1 MELLFWI
8 SALCLFH
15 AYAGYGIIA
24 WVWARVGRM
33 SHRHPPAPLPGG
45 ESPPF
50 AVFVIPA
57 FNEADVIGAKVREAL
72 SLDYAPGRLRVI
84 VVTDGSDDGTADIVS
99 RIQGVLHLHEPVRRG
114 KAAAMN
120 RALEH
125 AGEAAVVCFSDANTK
140 VATDALLRMVEWFG
154 NPAVGAVSGEKRV
167 RREEGSPVSGESAYW
182 RYESFMKALDA
193 EMHSAIGAAGEL
205 FCVRRELLGHIPED
219 TLLDDL
225 HVSLKVCL
233 MGYRIA
239 YEPSAVAEEPPSRS
253 FQDELQRKA
262 RIAAGAFQSLVRF
275 QSILLPWPRPVLT
288 FQFVSRRLF
297 RWVVCPL
304 AIPVLFVANLLM
316 LTSGP
321 VSVFYMATM
330 AGQACF
336 HALAVIGWMRAR
348 KGLASSSILQLPFY
362 FDLMHACMWM
372 GFFRYLRGSQP
383 VAWHRARR
391 RVA

>member
-1 MELLFWI
+1 MEPLFWM
-8 SALCLFH
+8 SLLCLFH

-24 WVWARVGRM
+24 WVRARLGRM
-33 SHRHPPAPLPGG
+33 GHRHPPAPLPGG
-45 ESPPF
+45 EAPPS
-50 AVFVIPA
+50 AVLVIPA

-99 RIQGVLHLHEPVRRG
+99 RIPSVLHLHQPVRRG

-120 RALEH
+120 HALAH
-125 AGEAAVVCFSDANTK
+125 ADEAEIVCFSDANTR
-140 VATDALLRMVEWFG
+140 VAPDALLRMVEWFRD
-154 NPAVGAVSGEKRV
+154 PAVGAVAGEKRV

-182 RYESFMKALDA
+182 RYESLMKALDA
-193 EMHSAIGAAGEL
+193 GMHSAVGAAGEL
-205 FCVRRELLGHIPED
+205 FCVRRALLEYIPED

-225 HVSLKVCL
+225 HVSLNICL
-233 MGYRIA
+233 KGYRIA
-239 YEPSAVAEEPPSRS
+239 YEPGAVAEEPPSRS

-275 QSILLPWPRPVLT
+275 RSILVPWPRPVLT
-288 FQFVSRRLF
+288 FQYVSRRLF

-304 AIPVLFVANLLM
+304 AIPVLFVANLLIAA
-316 LTSGP
+316 SGP
-321 VSVFYMATM
+321 VPYFYAATLG
-330 AGQACF
+330 GQGLF

-348 KGLASSSILQLPFY
+348 KGLASPAFLHLPFY
-362 FDLMHACMWM
+362 FDLMHACMWL
-372 GFFRYLRGSQP
+372 GFHRYLRGSQP

-391 RVA
+391 R

>member
-1 MELLFWI
+1 MEPLFWMSI
-8 SALCLFH
+8 LCLFH

-24 WVWARVGRM
+24 WVRARLVRL
-33 SHRHPPAPLPGG
+33 SDRHTPAPLSGG
-45 ESPPF
+45 EALPSV
-50 AVFVIPA
+50 AFVIPA
-57 FNEADVIGAKVREAL
+57 FNESDLIEEKVRE
-72 SLDYAPGRLRVI
+72 SLAIDYPSGRLRVI

-99 RIQGVLHLHEPVRRG
+99 RMPGVIHLHEPVRRG

-120 RALEH
+120 RALEY
-125 AGEAAVVCFSDANTK
+125 AGEASVVCFSDANTR
-140 VATDALLRMVEWFG
+140 VAPDALLRMVEWFRDS
-154 NPAVGAVSGEKRV
+154 AVGAVAGEKWV

-182 RYESFMKALDA
+182 RYESLMKALDA
-193 EMHSAIGAAGEL
+193 GMHSAVGAAGEL
-205 FCVRRELLGHIPED
+205 FCVRRALLEHIPED

-225 HVSLKVCL
+225 HVSLNVC
-233 MGYRIA
+233 MKGYRIA
-239 YEPSAVAEEPPSRS
+239 YEPGAVAEEPPSRS
-253 FQDELQRKA
+253 FGDELQRKV

-275 QSILLPWPRPVLT
+275 RSILLPWPRPVLT

-316 LTSGP
+316 TTSIP
-321 VSVFYMATM
+321 VSAFYLATM

-348 KGLASSSILQLPFY
+348 KGLASPSILHLPFY